1 MKIVK
6 IDYSL
11 ANTKRQ
17 MIEEIFWPSKV
28 LKSIIEYKKDI
39 FEWKVKNPTISFLK
53 SCSILGYY

>member
-39 FEWKVKNPTISFLK
+39 FEWKVKNPTISF
-53 SCSILGYY
+53 